1 MRSRTPKPLC
11 ALLGILMVAAEAL
24 LLCAVIGFELFSFAI
39 SAASPLPFIVA
50 KGAVPAPLRI
60 SGTLLGL
67 GTGLCIALTLAL
79 PPFAVFLGV
88 GFGFESTKVVSRNWE
103 NCDAP
108 G

>member
-11 ALLGILMVAAEAL
+11 ALSGIFMVAADAV
-24 LLCAVIGFELFSFAI
+24 LLCAVALPVSFSFALLP
-39 SAASPLPFIVA
+39 SLLPFIVVI
-50 KGAVPAPLRI
+50 GALPAPLPI
-60 SGTLLGL
+60 TGTLLGL
-67 GTGLCIALTLAL
+67 GTGLCVTLTLAL

-88 GFGFESTKVVSRNWE
+88 GFGFESTKVVSLNWE